1 MPIFKTQLS
10 AMSNL
15 KEFRQEFF
23 LTAAECNPEKEM
35 PLSLVMTRI
44 IEMATLHANA
54 WGVGYA
60 KMIESNQG
68 WVLSRVT
75 VEMTRYPKV
84 NEPYSF
90 TTWIESYNPHFS
102 QRNMEIRDHNDE
114 VIGYVRTIWMVI
126 DFATR
131 ESVDISKLSYIS
143 ENISGRECPIAP
155 QGRLKTVEPSRTAAY
170 TFGYMDCD
178 INRHV
183 NTVKY
188 LDLLQNQFS
197 LEKYDREFVSRLEIA
212 FLKETLHGTTVD
224 IQINDTDPMDCKLSI
239 DVDGLS
245 HVKCRMAF
253 SERE

>member
-1 MPIFKTQLS
+1 
-10 AMSNL
+10 MSNL

-90 TTWIESYNPHFS
+90 TTWIESYNRHFS

-188 LDLLQNQFS
+188 EIPRFAPKSILFGKIRPRICEPIRNCFPQRNTPRNHCGYPNQ
-197 LEKYDREFVSRLEIA
+197 RHR
-212 FLKETLHGTTVD
+212 
-224 IQINDTDPMDCKLSI
+224 P
-239 DVDGLS
+239 DGL
-245 HVKCRMAF
+245 
-253 SERE
+253 

>member
-1 MPIFKTQLS
+1 
-10 AMSNL
+10 MSNL

-90 TTWIESYNPHFS
+90 TTWIESYNRHFS

-155 QGRLKTVEPSRTAAY
+155 QGRLKIVEPSRTAAY

-224 IQINDTDPMDCKLSI
+224 IQINDTAPMDCKLSI
-239 DVDGLS
+239 DVDGVS

>member
-1 MPIFKTQLS
+1 
-10 AMSNL
+10 MSQL
-15 KEFRQEFF
+15 KEYTEHFF

-44 IEMATLHANA
+44 IEVATLHANA

-60 KMIESNQG
+60 NMIESNQG

-75 VEMTRYPKV
+75 VEMERYPKV

-90 TTWIESYNPHFS
+90 TTWIENYNRHFS
-102 QRNMEIRDHNDE
+102 QRNMEIRDKDDE
-114 VIGYVRTIWMVI
+114 IIGYVRTIWMVI

-155 QGRLKTVEPSRTAAY
+155 QGRLKAVEVSRTAAY

-188 LDLLQNQFS
+188 LDLLQNQFPI
-197 LEKYDREFVSRLEIA
+197 EKYDHEFVSRLEIA
-212 FLKETLHGTTVD
+212 FLKETLYGTTVEVK
-224 IQINDTDPMDCKLSI
+224 INDTDPLDCKLSI
-239 DVDGLS
+239 DVDGAS

-253 SERE
+253 SKRP